1 MELSSIWRPK
11 RTLQHAEFVALLAA
25 VNVSQAG
32 FTRVCG
38 RQRPAKSIN
47 GAGRAG
53 PLAISLRDLS
63 AEASTIQLEEL
74 PLASPHQ
81 NDPRQLH
88 YLEGKFTPSG
98 RFGND
103 SHELENA
110 TTFARLAG
118 VSPRQVNNWCRN
130 RAKVPRWATL
140 LAVVLRQ
147 HSVEALTINAEEILS
162 PPALH
167 APANT

>member
-1 MELSSIWRPK
+1 MAP
-11 RTLQHAEFVALLAA
+11 
-25 VNVSQAG
+25 
-32 FTRVCG
+32 
-38 RQRPAKSIN
+38 
-47 GAGRAG
+47 GRAG

-110 TTFARLAG
+110 TPVEIG
-118 VSPRQVNNWCRN
+118 PVNQGKSP
-130 RAKVPRWATL
+130 
-140 LAVVLRQ
+140 
-147 HSVEALTINAEEILS
+147 
-162 PPALH
+162 
-167 APANT
+167 